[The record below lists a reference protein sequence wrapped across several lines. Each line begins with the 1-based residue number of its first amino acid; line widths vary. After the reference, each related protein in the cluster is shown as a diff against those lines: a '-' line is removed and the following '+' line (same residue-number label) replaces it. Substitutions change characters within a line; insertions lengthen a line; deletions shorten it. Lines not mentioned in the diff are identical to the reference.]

1 MVGHTSYYQTSPPI
15 IRHCKNS
22 WLKRWRLSPFFV
34 CKICFLI
41 ITDPLCCEI
50 GDRQHKE
57 KNDQYAQQL
66 DKTA

>member
-34 CKICFLI
+34 CKICFKESVDDYKRSVYYI
-41 ITDPLCCEI
+41 SSRQRRYEI
-50 GDRQHKE
+50 S
-57 KNDQYAQQL
+57 A
-66 DKTA
+66 KTM